1 MSNATRV
8 PETFELDGDD
18 ARQTLAET
26 GTLALLKDSFTRLRA
41 ADGFSHARALAF
53 TTSLILV
60 QGMIV
65 VVGAASA
72 FGDARFVRTAIT
84 AIETAVPGPA
94 ANVLRN
100 AVEQAN
106 RVGND
111 GDYLPLTLGLIG
123 LLVTSTT
130 AMGQFERA
138 LNRLYGIEQDRPSLV
153 KYTRAALLAIT
164 AGSAIAFAFLVIAFG
179 RGVLSSGVG
188 DGAPV
193 AARDPARRGRSRRA
207 VRLRAE
213 APAARLAMAR
223 VRRRGRGRALDLGDA
238 PARAR
243 VPGVLELRRHVRAAR
258 RDRRAAA
265 LDVPLG
271 LHDPLR
277 RRGHGA
283 ARGRPRRRR
292 TSRARRK
299 SASRRRR
306 ATSSAGSRRTAS
318 SPRRYH
324 RRVAEHDGSLVQRLE
339 EIGAQ
344 LAWVRDYL

>member
-18 ARQTLAET
+18 ARQTLADT
-26 GTLALLKDSFTRLRA
+26 GTAALLKDSFTRLRA

-84 AIETAVPGPA
+84 AIDAAVPGPA

-106 RVGND
+106 RVGNE
-111 GDYLPLTLGLIG
+111 GDYLPLVLGLLG
-123 LLVTSTT
+123 LLVTSAT

-164 AGSAIAFAFLVIAFG
+164 AGSAIAIAFLVIAFG
-179 RGVLSSGVG
+179 RGVFSSGVEAVLRWPLALLLAAVGLGALFGYAPKRRQPTWSWLAFGAIVAVVLWTSATLLLALAFRVFSNFG
-188 DGAPV
+188 DTYGPLAGIVALQLWTFLSACTILYGGAV
-193 AARDPARRGRSRRA
+193 MAQLEA
-207 VRLRAE
+207 VRAGVAE
-213 APAARLAMAR
+213 PREDEERQPTSPRELVGRLAPNR
-223 VRRRGRGRALDLGDA
+223 
-238 PARAR
+238 
-243 VPGVLELRRHVRAAR
+243 
-258 RDRRAAA
+258 
-265 LDVPLG
+265 
-271 LHDPLR
+271 
-277 RRGHGA
+277 
-283 ARGRPRRRR
+283 
-292 TSRARRK
+292 
-299 SASRRRR
+299 
-306 ATSSAGSRRTAS
+306 
-318 SPRRYH
+318 
-324 RRVAEHDGSLVQRLE
+324 
-339 EIGAQ
+339 
-344 LAWVRDYL
+344 